1 MLRIFRSTFNNLQK
15 KTLGPDDEEDDLA
28 EDTFI
33 EFGGAD
39 PGGKPI
45 PSIITPDHAMGGK
58 CKHRSFKSESLIS
71 FILRP
76 GFSFHF
82 FVLTEKQS
90 N

>member
-1 MLRIFRSTFNNLQK
+1 MPSLIIYK

-58 CKHRSFKSESLIS
+58 CRHRSFKSESLIP

-76 GFSFHF
+76 IKRPIQVYPSL
-82 FVLTEKQS
+82 VLSKRNLT
-90 N
+90 

>member
-1 MLRIFRSTFNNLQK
+1 MIYK
-15 KTLGPDDEEDDLA
+15 KTVGPDDEEDDLA

-58 CKHRSFKSESLIS
+58 CNPIPHSRAKTSKF
-71 FILRP
+71 
-76 GFSFHF
+76 
-82 FVLTEKQS
+82 
-90 N
+90 